1 MSHMSA
7 HPEAERRALQLRL
20 RKIEGQ
26 LKGVEGMLDRDCDCA
41 EILNQLISARRAL
54 KSLSEKIIN
63 DHLQHCITEAGNP
76 EEGRRALREL
86 ATVLKRYI
94 D

>member
-1 MSHMSA
+1 MSHHSV

-26 LKGVEGMLDRDCDCA
+26 LKGVEGMLERDCDCA
-41 EILNQLISARRAL
+41 EVLNQLISARRAL

-63 DHLQHCITEAGNP
+63 DHLQHCITEASNP
-76 EEGRRALREL
+76 EEGRRSLREL